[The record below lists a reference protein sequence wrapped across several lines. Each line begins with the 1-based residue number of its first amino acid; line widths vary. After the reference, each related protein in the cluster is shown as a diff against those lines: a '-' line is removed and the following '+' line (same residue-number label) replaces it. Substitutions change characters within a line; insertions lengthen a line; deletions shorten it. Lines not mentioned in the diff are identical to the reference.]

1 MKTNVAETVSDPAP
15 MAVVLRA
22 LRPSDGGGRGHLG
35 GDVLLQA
42 NRQWRTVDGRIA
54 GAALSRWLHKLR
66 KEARKVKMGL

>member
-1 MKTNVAETVSDPAP
+1 M
-15 MAVVLRA
+15 
-22 LRPSDGGGRGHLG
+22 G